1 MYKEYNE
8 DGRELTAEELVD
20 KYKKYAKV
28 TARRFLD
35 RDENGVY
42 TFDEVYSVCLSSI
55 WESLC
60 QYKEVKGTK
69 ISTYIIGNC
78 KFAILDM
85 VYGNRSYYTKDK
97 KKLARPVGSLNVFSD
112 EDSTEELISV
122 IRSTYE
128 NEYDDVDFKDLV
140 EYIYKFGCK
149 INGKRLPR
157 KFERNINVVC
167 DRYKGFDVKQVANRR
182 EMSLLGVSR
191 VIKEFN
197 SYAKEYY
204 NSKI

>member
-20 KYKKYAKV
+20 KYKKYAIV

-35 RDENGVY
+35 RDENKIH

-85 VYGNRSYYTKDK
+85 VYGDRNYYTKDK
-97 KKLARPVGSLNVFSD
+97 KKLARPVCSLNVFSD

-122 IRSTYE
+122 IKSTYE

-149 INGKRLPR
+149 KNGKRLPR
-157 KFERNINVVC
+157 KLKRNINVVC
-167 DRYKGFDVKQVANRR
+167 DRYKGLDVKQIANRR
-182 EMSLLGVSR
+182 EISLLGVSR
-191 VIKEFN
+191 VMKEFN

-204 NSKI
+204 NSKF